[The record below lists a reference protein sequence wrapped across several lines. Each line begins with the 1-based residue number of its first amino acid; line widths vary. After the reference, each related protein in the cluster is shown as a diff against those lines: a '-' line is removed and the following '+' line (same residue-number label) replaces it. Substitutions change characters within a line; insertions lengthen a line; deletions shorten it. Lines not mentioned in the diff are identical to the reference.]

1 MRQDISKQDL
11 YEGVKTLVENPNSHL
26 HLDQHK
32 LYTLFSIGFQYLL
45 FSSTKNPGAYII
57 RVEDSLLAEKLARKS
72 KDPSTRKFLQ
82 SLILPRKF
90 TYGRSTFYL
99 DFFHVSSWNLTKDIP
114 PAKLKAAL
122 VVKNTSEKLMEEI
135 PEDANEDHGA
145 ELSLFPEGY
154 WYNSLQEVA
163 PKTLLIAYEKQFE
176 GVTPLRFDFIK
187 KERERSLAGVRLSQ
201 EIRFDDM
208 E

>member
-1 MRQDISKQDL
+1 MRQDLSKQDL
-11 YEGVKTLVENPNSHL
+11 YQAVKTLIETDAKHV

-32 LYTLFSIGFQYLL
+32 LYTLFSIAFQYLL
-45 FSSTKNPGAYII
+45 FTSTKSPGAYII
-57 RVEDSLLAEKLARKS
+57 RIEDSLLAEKLARKS

-82 SLILPRKF
+82 SLMLPRKF

-114 PAKLKAAL
+114 PAKIKAAV

-135 PEDANEDHGA
+135 PEGHEEHMA

-154 WYNSLQEVA
+154 WYSSLQEIA
-163 PKTLLIAYEKQFE
+163 PKTLVIAFEKEFE
-176 GVTPLRFDFIK
+176 GTVPMRFDFIK
-187 KERERSLAGVRLSQ
+187 KERERSLSGVKLSQ
-201 EIRFDDM
+201 EIVFDDLD
-208 E
+208 

>member
-1 MRQDISKQDL
+1 MRQDISKQEL
-11 YEGVKTLVENPNSHL
+11 YEAVKALIETPQKHV

-32 LYTLFSIGFQYLL
+32 LYTLFSIAFQYLL
-45 FSSTKNPGAYII
+45 FSSTKEPGAYII

-72 KDPSTRKFLQ
+72 KDASTRKFLQ
-82 SLILPRKF
+82 SLMLPRKF
-90 TYGRSTFYL
+90 TFGKSTFYL

-135 PEDANEDHGA
+135 MEDDEAPNELA
-145 ELSLFPEGY
+145 LFPEGY
-154 WYNSLQEVA
+154 WYTSLQDA
-163 PKTLLIAYEKQFE
+163 SPKTLLIAFEKDFE
-176 GVTPLRFDFIK
+176 DTHPIRFDFIK
-187 KERERSLAGVRLSQ
+187 KEREKSLAGVRMSS
-201 EIRFDDM
+201 EITFDDID